1 MQENRT
7 RTNRAALAARRA
19 LGLARGS
26 LAAAVSFTAVQEP
39 HTWIPRHSPATAT
52 CHPSAQ
58 PSASFLACR
67 QQRHKPPSGHSSQS
81 TGRGTGIHSM

>member
-26 LAAAVSFTAVQEP
+26 LAAAVSFTAVQ
-39 HTWIPRHSPATAT
+39 RTAHLDSQRWLFSGAGSS
-52 CHPSAQ
+52 C
-58 PSASFLACR
+58 AS
-67 QQRHKPPSGHSSQS
+67 
-81 TGRGTGIHSM
+81 